1 MRYKHGG
8 ILPTAY
14 VPTRQRSDTLVAT
27 KYRRADIPKWTMLES
42 LPLIAILFFLFWL
55 LIFFLYFRVSRQ
67 QRDLQQEIDALRNR
81 LQESREDE

>member
-1 MRYKHGG
+1 
-8 ILPTAY
+8 
-14 VPTRQRSDTLVAT
+14 
-27 KYRRADIPKWTMLES
+27 MLES